1 MYFLFRDKKWEPSKY
16 CNMGEGEKRIVHA
29 FMLRELEDREEAL
42 KEVRGSQ

>member
-16 CNMGEGEKRIVHA
+16 YSKGEGEKRIVHA

-42 KEVRGSQ
+42 EEVRSNQ